1 LRRSKSQHP
10 SGSCEIYGTSTIS
23 QDHDTLPVLWQLEL
37 SQYNEKVR
45 WALDLKRIPHLRR
58 SLLPGA
64 HVAVTGRLTGGEVN
78 TTPVLTLDGSAI
90 GDSTRIIE
98 VLERRWPEPALYPAG
113 AEQCARALAL
123 EEFFDE
129 QLGPHIRR
137 AVYFVLL
144 DHPDVLMPLF
154 LHGQRLPAR
163 LLLRSTYPALKP
175 IMRRRM
181 RIEPAAAQ
189 ESVELTFAAMDRLE
203 QELGPSG
210 YLVGDSF
217 TIADL
222 TAAAMFYPVVLP
234 PEFPYPMI
242 TEVPPAGRE
251 IVEALAARPGG
262 RWVAD
267 IYARHR

>member
-1 LRRSKSQHP
+1 M
-10 SGSCEIYGTSTIS
+10 YGMPTIS
-23 QDHDTLPVLWQLEL
+23 PGRDQLPVLWQLEL

-58 SLLPGA
+58 SLLPGV
-64 HVAVTGRLTGGEVN
+64 HVAVTGRLTGGAVS
-78 TTPVLTLDGSAI
+78 TTPVLTLDGESI
-90 GDSTRIIE
+90 GDSTRIVE
-98 VLERRWPEPALYPAG
+98 VLEQRWPEPALYPAG
-113 AEQCARALAL
+113 AEQRARALAL

-129 QLGPHIRR
+129 QLGPHVRR
-137 AVYFVLL
+137 AVYHVLL
-144 DHPDVLMPLF
+144 DRPDVLMPLF

-163 LLLRSTYPALKP
+163 LLLRCMYPALKP
-175 IMRRRM
+175 VMRRRM
-181 RIEPAAAQ
+181 RIEPDAAQ
-189 ESVELTFAAMDRLE
+189 ESIELTFAAMDRLE

-234 PEFPYPMI
+234 PQFPYPMV
-242 TEVPPAGRE
+242 TEVPPAGRDVIE
-251 IVEALAARPGG
+251 SLAARPGG

-267 IYARHR
+267 IYARHRYRPA